1 MLLDIIKDAGMDTL
15 KTIPF
20 LFLAYLLM
28 ELIEYK
34 FEDKAAEIVNR
45 AGRLGPMLGGLLGII
60 PQCGFSAATA
70 NLYAG
75 GLITRGT
82 MLAVFLSTSDEML
95 PILISEKAPASLIC
109 KVIIVKVLA
118 AIIAGTLIDLTPA
131 AHQQPRIHEL
141 CEEEHCDCEDS
152 IWVSALKHTGKI
164 AVFILLVNLVLTS
177 VITLLGAE
185 TLSGLV
191 FHIPF
196 VGELLTA
203 VIGLVPN
210 CAASVAISELYLQG
224 GMSTGAMLSG
234 LLTGSGIG
242 LLVLFRMH
250 RNWRDNLKT
259 LGFLYFSGVL
269 LGFLIGLIPI
279 F

>member
-1 MLLDIIKDAGMDTL
+1 MLTDILLDAVFDTL
-15 KTIPF
+15 KTVPF

-45 AGRLGPMLGGLLGII
+45 AGRSGPVLGGLLGII

-70 NLYAG
+70 NLFSG
-75 GLITRGT
+75 GLISRGT

-95 PILISEKAPASLIC
+95 PMLISEHAPAAST
-109 KVIIVKVLA
+109 VKVMLVKIA
-118 AIIAGTLIDLTPA
+118 VAIVAGLVIDLTPA
-131 AHQQPRIHEL
+131 AHRSPRIHEL

-164 AVFILLVNLVLTS
+164 TIFIFLVNLVLTAA
-177 VITLLGAE
+177 ITFLGADS
-185 TLSGLV
+185 LSGLV
-191 FHIPF
+191 FHLPF

-203 VIGLVPN
+203 VIGLIPN
-210 CAASVAISELYLQG
+210 CAASVAITELYLQG

-242 LLVLFRMH
+242 LLVLFRMN
-250 RNWRDNLKT
+250 RDWKDNLKT
-259 LGFLYFSGVL
+259 LGFLYAAGVL
-269 LGFLIGLIPI
+269 LGFLAGLLPI